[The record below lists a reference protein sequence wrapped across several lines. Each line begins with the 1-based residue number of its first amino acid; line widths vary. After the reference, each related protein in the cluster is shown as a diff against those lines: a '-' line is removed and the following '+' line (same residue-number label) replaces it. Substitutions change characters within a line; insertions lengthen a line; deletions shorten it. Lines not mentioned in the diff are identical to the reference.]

1 MKEQMRRKIKISAK
15 GKELYKFIN
24 ALHSSRV
31 SCAGQ
36 YCKKDVFYGEI
47 HSSGL
52 DEVLKLAEKYDIE
65 LEHHEYNNVFIK
77 IKKYRLR
84 FGIIAGMILTLFG
97 SLYFSNVVVS
107 IDIHG
112 NSTVSDRE
120 ILAALDEVGIRR
132 GKFIHDIDIKYC
144 ENELRV
150 MLDDIAWAGIRRT
163 GNRIVVE
170 VTETVRKPDMV
181 HERTPCNLVASKEAD
196 IISTTVYDGFL
207 LHKVGDHVVE
217 GTLLVS
223 GVYADA
229 YGRTV
234 ISHAMGKIRGRYK
247 EKVEFSGEFKSVRRE
262 PSGEVEN
269 ENYLRLFSLDI
280 PLFIGKKEHEF
291 TESETSE
298 KKFELFGKDLHI
310 GTMKKKVTVFEQTE
324 TTLTEEELRDELMG
338 KVYLYEKNFLSGDTE
353 IIDRKISE
361 KKAEEGIT
369 LTVEY
374 VAEGNI
380 CEEREIF
387 IK

>member
-1 MKEQMRRKIKISAK
+1 M
-15 GKELYKFIN
+15 
-24 ALHSSRV
+24 
-31 SCAGQ
+31 
-36 YCKKDVFYGEI
+36 
-47 HSSGL
+47 
-52 DEVLKLAEKYDIE
+52 
-65 LEHHEYNNVFIK
+65 
-77 IKKYRLR
+77 
-84 FGIIAGMILTLFG
+84 
-97 SLYFSNVVVS
+97 
-107 IDIHG
+107 
-112 NSTVSDRE
+112 
-120 ILAALDEVGIRR
+120 
-132 GKFIHDIDIKYC
+132 
-144 ENELRV
+144 
-150 MLDDIAWAGIRRT
+150 
-163 GNRIVVE
+163 
-170 VTETVRKPDMV
+170 
-181 HERTPCNLVASKEAD
+181 
-196 IISTTVYDGFL
+196 

-269 ENYLRLFSLDI
+269 ENYLKLFSLDI

-298 KKFELFGKDLHI
+298 KKFEIFGKDLHI

-324 TTLTEEELRDELMG
+324 TTLTEDELRDELMG

-361 KKAEEGIT
+361 KKTEEGIT